1 MTAFNVYDGDGTQT
15 QFPITFDYFNVS
27 EIEVLLW
34 DSAVSKWLQK
44 TNTVDYNIASTNIN
58 FVAAPAA
65 PTSGITGNVLILRK
79 TEVGTTTLT
88 DAQAVYSPGSAI
100 KAADLNKNQI
110 QALRAVL
117 DLRDSNMPI
126 HGKTWADSSQETR
139 LYSDL
144 NMTGRDVKN
153 VGKLKV
159 ETLAFTEG
167 GVEVETDTKDIPTQA
182 ELALKD
188 DITNVDSKL
197 AFKDDISSVDA
208 KLALNVTNEDTKL
221 LLKDDVTSVN
231 NKLALNVTNEDAKL
245 ALKDDITSVD
255 AKLASNVSNEDAKLA
270 LKDDISSVNA
280 KLALNVTNEDT
291 KLAAKADLVAG
302 KVPVSQIPE
311 IAGAE
316 YKGEVAN
323 QGLMLAVTGGIGDW
337 VIRNDDSKVYVIT
350 GSDPSLASSWT
361 ALSYPAGFSGV
372 YNDLTGKPTIPTI
385 DPDTVI
391 DANYV
396 ATQQNFT
403 NADRTKLDGIDVGA
417 EVNAVNSVN
426 GSTGNVTI
434 DLSVKADLI
443 GGKLNTTQLPD
454 IAISEYKGNVAN
466 QTAMLAITGE
476 KGDWVIRNDD
486 SKVYVITGTSPG
498 NASSWT
504 ALSYPAGFSGVYND
518 LTGKPTLGTA
528 AATNTT
534 DYATAIQGSKADLA
548 VQPPDLSIVAY
559 SGDYTDLVNKP
570 NLAAKADLVLG
581 ELDITQLPD
590 LAVTKFCGVVA
601 SQSAMLNLAV
611 PGLGGGGLGFI
622 PEYGD
627 WCSRSDNDKVYIVTG
642 PDATL
647 ASSWTALTY
656 PDAPVTSVAG
666 RTGVVTLSTSDISGL
681 GTAATTATTDYATA
695 AQGTLADSATQPGD
709 LSTVATSG
717 SYNDLSNQPLTPW
730 TTATGGINYASGK
743 VGIGTSSPNYDL
755 HVHDPSGSS
764 TIQFTNG
771 TVGNTAA
778 DGARITGSTSGI
790 LYLENLE
797 NAATVFTTNNT
808 ERMRI
813 DSSGN
818 VGIGTTSPQNVL
830 AIASSGANPAYL
842 HSVNGSSGTGSTDGV
857 VIGMGDA
864 TNVYYWNY
872 EAGAQIFATS
882 ATERM
887 RIDSSGNVGIGT
899 ASFTAP
905 ASGRTILEVNGA
917 SGALLNLDV
926 GGTRKAYFFTDGTDV
941 YSLNNANGSYIL
953 GTNNSERMRIDS
965 SGNVGIGLSTSLAG
979 LCVNNTIRS
988 QNSSSNISYV
998 GFASYTGTS
1007 TVGSMFSYMGGDG
1020 RSTGYLNFSTADT
1033 ERMRID
1039 SSGKVGIGTSS
1050 PDCRFHVVGNT
1061 GDSVP
1066 ARISN
1071 NATLCTIG
1079 FETSTAANSYN
1090 VRCGNSGGN
1099 NFVIYTNNAER
1110 MRIDSSGRIGI
1121 NTSSPAATL
1130 SVDALAGNSTVCF
1143 LKSPTVNAY
1152 LQLGNSANDQGYV
1165 GYQSSD
1171 MTFYTA
1177 GSERMRIDSSG
1188 RLGLG
1193 VVPTAYGGNSLEIH
1207 SASSVNSFLALTNS
1221 TTGTGATNGFNIIM
1235 SNSEA
1240 RLFNRE
1246 AGDISFWTNSTE
1258 RMRIDSSGNCVLQ
1271 HTGKYILREN
1281 ALTAWSMYT
1290 NGANGSLI
1298 FKDEYNASERLRIDN
1313 LGNVGIGTTSVSS
1326 SRKVEI
1332 VQPASYNSA
1341 LRIKAA
1347 GNGSDAN
1354 IEWFTGLS
1362 QFAIGA
1368 TQGTDALKF
1377 ERDGSEKMRI
1387 DSAGRLGVGSTDPS
1401 ADGNIWANQAV
1412 VKGTSHTG
1420 ITIISPSDKYS
1431 SLYFGDND
1439 SGDTHR
1445 HYKGYIDYN
1454 HATDQMQ
1461 LGSNHTG
1468 RVQLTGA
1475 GQINLI
1481 NCLGV
1486 NFSGV
1491 SDSAVATVLDDYE
1504 EGYWTPQINSGIS
1517 VSSFGMLAGRY
1528 TKIGNIVTV
1537 DFYINFGTASATGA
1551 NLQIGGLPYNLSNT
1565 SYGSPS
1571 IDYTRGGGTTSWQ
1584 NVTSGL
1590 IHFYGA
1596 ANTNTFGCYKDGGTT
1611 IALSSG
1617 TSVAG
1622 LYFIGSFIYHTT

>member
-1 MTAFNVYDGDGTQT
+1 MTAFNVYNGDGTQT

-323 QGLMLAVTGGIGDW
+323 QVLMLAVTGGIGDW

-528 AATNTT
+528 AATDSTA
-534 DYATAIQGSKADLA
+534 YATAAQGTLADSA
-548 VQPPDLSIVAY
+548 TQPGDLSTVAT
-559 SGDYTDLVNKP
+559 SGDYDDLTNKP
-570 NLAAKADLVLG
+570 
-581 ELDITQLPD
+581 T
-590 LAVTKFCGVVA
+590 
-601 SQSAMLNLAV
+601 
-611 PGLGGGGLGFI
+611 
-622 PEYGD
+622 
-627 WCSRSDNDKVYIVTG
+627 
-642 PDATL
+642 
-647 ASSWTALTY
+647 
-656 PDAPVTSVAG
+656 
-666 RTGVVTLSTSDISGL
+666 L
-681 GTAATTATTDYATA
+681 GTAAATNATAYATAAQGTLADSATQPGDLATVATTGTYNDLSGKPTLGTAAATASTDYATA

-743 VGIGTSSPNYDL
+743 VGIGTASPAGTLSIYKASNPYLYFQNSASGNGTSDGFSM
-755 HVHDPSGSS
+755 VYSGSDMW
-764 TIQFTNG
+764 IANRE
-771 TVGNTAA
+771 N
-778 DGARITGSTSGI
+778 GI
-790 LYLENLE
+790 LAYESPGG
-797 NAATVFTTNNT
+797 T
-808 ERMRI
+808 ER
-813 DSSGN
+813 
-818 VGIGTTSPQNVL
+818 L
-830 AIASSGANPAYL
+830 
-842 HSVNGSSGTGSTDGV
+842 
-857 VIGMGDA
+857 
-864 TNVYYWNY
+864 
-872 EAGAQIFATS
+872 
-882 ATERM
+882 
-887 RIDSSGNVGIGT
+887 
-899 ASFTAP
+899 
-905 ASGRTILEVNGA
+905 
-917 SGALLNLDV
+917 
-926 GGTRKAYFFTDGTDV
+926 
-941 YSLNNANGSYIL
+941 
-953 GTNNSERMRIDS
+953 
-965 SGNVGIGLSTSLAG
+965 
-979 LCVNNTIRS
+979 
-988 QNSSSNISYV
+988 
-998 GFASYTGTS
+998 
-1007 TVGSMFSYMGGDG
+1007 
-1020 RSTGYLNFSTADT
+1020 
-1033 ERMRID
+1033 RID

-1110 MRIDSSGRIGI
+1110 MRIDGAGRAMIGTTNPITNAVLNIEGTGISSVGRLALKRRNVSIGGASALGEVAFSDSGTTIAASISGRRHSGTWTSGSSQPSMLTFHTTPDGTVNNTERLRIDSSGRLLLGTTTEGLADGDNLTIADSGSCGI
-1121 NTSSPAATL
+1121 TLRSGTSSGGAIYFSDATSGSGEYAGFVEYL
-1130 SVDALAGNSTVCF
+1130 HNGDALRFASG
-1143 LKSPTVNAY
+1143 
-1152 LQLGNSANDQGYV
+1152 
-1165 GYQSSD
+1165 
-1171 MTFYTA
+1171 

-1188 RLGLG
+1188 NVGIGLSTSLAG
-1193 VVPTAYGGNSLEIH
+1193 LCVNNTIRSQNSSSNI
-1207 SASSVNSFLALTNS
+1207 SYVGFASY
-1221 TTGTGATNGFNIIM
+1221 TGTSTVGSMFSYMG
-1235 SNSEA
+1235 
-1240 RLFNRE
+1240 
-1246 AGDISFWTNSTE
+1246 GDGRSTGYLNFSTADTE

-1347 GNGSDAN
+1347 GNGSDAK

-1387 DSAGRLGVGSTDPS
+1387 DSSGRVIVGGTSVYVSDANFQVTDDTNAKFVISNPGNCTYSLAVGTDNDLAFKNESTSNEAMRIDYSNRLLVGNSANITTNGQACSLQVVGTSAAKSRIAVINRGNDATGGGIQIVKSRGTIPQCVAEDDQVGGIFWCAGDGYDYESQAARIECFIDDLPGGSDTPGRLVFSTTPNQTDSPVERMRLGSSGQIGLGGANYGTSGQVITSNGSGS
-1401 ADGNIWANQAV
+1401 APTWQDAGGGGAWNLITTVNASGASQADITGTSSTYNQYCIIGRN
-1412 VKGTSHTG
+1412 VKG
-1420 ITIISPSDKYS
+1420 
-1431 SLYFGDND
+1431 
-1439 SGDTHR
+1439 
-1445 HYKGYIDYN
+1445 
-1454 HATDQMQ
+1454 
-1461 LGSNHTG
+1461 
-1468 RVQLTGA
+1468 
-1475 GQINLI
+1475 
-1481 NCLGV
+1481 
-1486 NFSGV
+1486 
-1491 SDSAVATVLDDYE
+1491 
-1504 EGYWTPQINSGIS
+1504 
-1517 VSSFGMLAGRY
+1517 
-1528 TKIGNIVTV
+1528 
-1537 DFYINFGTASATGA
+1537 SATGWMYA
-1551 NLQIGGLPYNLSNT
+1551 RWFDNGTLTTGNYNVVWYTIVSNSTTTMSSESDNSNFRPGRIGSGAIDRSDFILWFNATHEGSTSIFNFQWSSQNSVGNT
-1565 SYGSPS
+1565 ARYQA
-1571 IDYTRGGGTTSWQ
+1571 GGGAVSTSFT
-1584 NVTSGL
+1584 NISGL
-1590 IHFYGA
+1590 RIYP
-1596 ANTNTFGCYKDGGTT
+1596 D
-1611 IALSSG
+1611 SG
-1617 TSVAG
+1617 TITG
-1622 LYFIGSFIYHTT
+1622 NFQLYGIS

>member
-1 MTAFNVYDGDGTQT
+1 
-15 QFPITFDYFNVS
+15 
-27 EIEVLLW
+27 
-34 DSAVSKWLQK
+34 
-44 TNTVDYNIASTNIN
+44 
-58 FVAAPAA
+58 
-65 PTSGITGNVLILRK
+65 
-79 TEVGTTTLT
+79 
-88 DAQAVYSPGSAI
+88 
-100 KAADLNKNQI
+100 
-110 QALRAVL
+110 
-117 DLRDSNMPI
+117 
-126 HGKTWADSSQETR
+126 
-139 LYSDL
+139 
-144 NMTGRDVKN
+144 
-153 VGKLKV
+153 
-159 ETLAFTEG
+159 
-167 GVEVETDTKDIPTQA
+167 
-182 ELALKD
+182 
-188 DITNVDSKL
+188 
-197 AFKDDISSVDA
+197 
-208 KLALNVTNEDTKL
+208 
-221 LLKDDVTSVN
+221 
-231 NKLALNVTNEDAKL
+231 
-245 ALKDDITSVD
+245 
-255 AKLASNVSNEDAKLA
+255 
-270 LKDDISSVNA
+270 
-280 KLALNVTNEDT
+280 
-291 KLAAKADLVAG
+291 
-302 KVPVSQIPE
+302 
-311 IAGAE
+311 
-316 YKGEVAN
+316 
-323 QGLMLAVTGGIGDW
+323 
-337 VIRNDDSKVYVIT
+337 
-350 GSDPSLASSWT
+350 
-361 ALSYPAGFSGV
+361 
-372 YNDLTGKPTIPTI
+372 
-385 DPDTVI
+385 
-391 DANYV
+391 
-396 ATQQNFT
+396 
-403 NADRTKLDGIDVGA
+403 
-417 EVNAVNSVN
+417 
-426 GSTGNVTI
+426 
-434 DLSVKADLI
+434 
-443 GGKLNTTQLPD
+443 
-454 IAISEYKGNVAN
+454 
-466 QTAMLAITGE
+466 
-476 KGDWVIRNDD
+476 NDD

-528 AATNTT
+528 AATDSTA
-534 DYATAIQGSKADLA
+534 YATAAQGTLADSA
-548 VQPPDLSIVAY
+548 TQPGDLSTVAT
-559 SGDYTDLVNKP
+559 SGDYDDLTNKP
-570 NLAAKADLVLG
+570 
-581 ELDITQLPD
+581 T
-590 LAVTKFCGVVA
+590 
-601 SQSAMLNLAV
+601 
-611 PGLGGGGLGFI
+611 
-622 PEYGD
+622 
-627 WCSRSDNDKVYIVTG
+627 
-642 PDATL
+642 
-647 ASSWTALTY
+647 
-656 PDAPVTSVAG
+656 
-666 RTGVVTLSTSDISGL
+666 L
-681 GTAATTATTDYATA
+681 GTAAATNANAYATAAQGTLADSATQPGDLATVATTGTYNDLSGKPTLGTAAATASTDYATA

-813 DSSGN
+813 DSSG
-818 VGIGTTSPQNVL
+818 
-830 AIASSGANPAYL
+830 
-842 HSVNGSSGTGSTDGV
+842 
-857 VIGMGDA
+857 
-864 TNVYYWNY
+864 
-872 EAGAQIFATS
+872 
-882 ATERM
+882 R
-887 RIDSSGNVGIGT
+887 
-899 ASFTAP
+899 
-905 ASGRTILEVNGA
+905 
-917 SGALLNLDV
+917 
-926 GGTRKAYFFTDGTDV
+926 
-941 YSLNNANGSYIL
+941 
-953 GTNNSERMRIDS
+953 
-965 SGNVGIGLSTSLAG
+965 
-979 LCVNNTIRS
+979 
-988 QNSSSNISYV
+988 
-998 GFASYTGTS
+998 
-1007 TVGSMFSYMGGDG
+1007 
-1020 RSTGYLNFSTADT
+1020 
-1033 ERMRID
+1033 
-1039 SSGKVGIGTSS
+1039 VGIGTSS

-1110 MRIDSSGRIGI
+1110 MRIDSSGNVGIGTTSPSSYYANNLVVAGSSEGGITIDGPTTGQSYLAFADGTSGNERYRGYIAYDHATDTLKFASAVGERLRIDSAGNVGIGTASFTAPASGRTILEVNGASGALLNLDVGGTRKAYFFTDGTDVYNLNNANGSYILGTNNSERMRIDSSGRVGIGTSSPYNILTGKTLSIGDGVASSEITLRSSTTGSNALWFGDATSGAGSYAGSLEYAHNSDYMRFSTNSTERMRIDSSGRMGLGTSNPSVNLDIVVASGTAKQKLGSSSVSGGSYTNYHGASNTKTWFVGSNYNIGGALEFWQSTTNGGTTPSSTPAMLIDSSGRIGI

-1177 GSERMRIDSSG
+1177 GSERMRINSSG
-1188 RLGLG
+1188 RLSLGTTASLQSRLNIYPEGSPSNRGKWSDCAFAIGSSTIVGEYSQMGLG
-1193 VVPTAYGGNSLEIH
+1193 YFNVGNYAPTYFGFVSTSQAAYGKGDLVFGTRN
-1207 SASSVNSFLALTNS
+1207 V
-1221 TTGTGATNGFNIIM
+1221 TTDSQA
-1235 SNSEA
+1235 
-1240 RLFNRE
+1240 
-1246 AGDISFWTNSTE
+1246 TE